1 MDALKIAVYDHTRD
15 ILLLRV
21 EGIRVREWVPWKTFI
36 TFVRYLYTMG
46 CDGMLMCET
55 ALIDT
60 MQGVIVKYARERTRL
75 TVRDVNTDDGVKAIW
90 LWTEQ
95 KGLPYVNVIDAYRVK
110 TQTSEG
116 GRWYWLCTTREDAI
130 ARGFVVDA
138 GGDDCVGEPCS
149 SVHDDA
155 EGGVEP
161 DGFVGQLFTLDRKLA
176 EITTLDR

>member
-60 MQGVIVKYARERTRL
+60 MQGVIVKYARDRIRL
-75 TVRDVNTDDGVKAIW
+75 TVRDVNTDGGVKEIW

-110 TQTSEG
+110 TQTAEG
-116 GRWYWLCTTREDAI
+116 GGWHWLCTTREGAI
-130 ARGFVVDA
+130 KCGYVVDA
-138 GGDDCVGEPCS
+138 RGDEHVAEPGGAGDEGASGEAP
-149 SVHDDA
+149 
-155 EGGVEP
+155 GGHV
-161 DGFVGQLFTLDRKLA
+161 DVLMRLDRKLLQFVA
-176 EITTLDR
+176 CI